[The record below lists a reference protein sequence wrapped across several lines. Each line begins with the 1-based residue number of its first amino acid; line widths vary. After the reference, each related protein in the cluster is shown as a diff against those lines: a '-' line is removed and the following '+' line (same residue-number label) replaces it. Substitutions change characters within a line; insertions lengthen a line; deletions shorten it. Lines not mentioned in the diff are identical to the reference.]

1 KAILLYGT
9 EAQKSEYL
17 PKLASGEHVAAFAL
31 TEPSA
36 GSDAAAIQTRAEP
49 LSDGSGYV
57 LNGSKIWITNGGFAD
72 VFTVF
77 ARTSPPEGGKPKITA
92 FIVERGMGVKSG
104 PPEHKLGIRGSSTT
118 EVFFEDVKVPK
129 KNVLGEAGRG
139 FKVAMEVLNSGRL
152 GLAAGCVGG
161 CKRLLKMAIERVQER
176 KAFGRPI
183 GEFGLIKDKI
193 AVMMAD
199 TFAIE
204 SMTYLTAGLVDGHV
218 SDYSLE
224 SAFYEASA
232 TE

>member
-1 KAILLYGT
+1 M
-9 EAQKSEYL
+9 
-17 PKLASGEHVAAFAL
+17 ASGEQVAAFAL

-49 LSDGSGYV
+49 KSDGSGYT

-77 ARTSPPEGGKPKITA
+77 ARMSPVDSAQKPKITA
-92 FIVERGMGVKSG
+92 FIVERGMGVKNG

-118 EVFFEDVKVPK
+118 EV
-129 KNVLGEAGRG
+129 VLRRRARAEQERARRSGARLQGRDG
-139 FKVAMEVLNSGRL
+139 GAELGALGARGRL
-152 GLAAGCVGG
+152 GGG
-161 CKRLLKMAIERVQER
+161 VQAPIKMAVDRVQER

-193 AVMMAD
+193 AAMMAD

-204 SMTYLTAGLVDGHV
+204 SMTYLTAGLVDSKV
-218 SDYSLE
+218 ADYSLE
-224 SAFYEASA
+224 SAICKVYAF
-232 TE
+232 